1 MTSARWPL
9 TANQRGCID
18 VSVAS
23 KQLTVVLARTW
34 CALLL
39 RGLIAIAFGV
49 FVWVY
54 PGLSLAK
61 LVVFFG
67 SYCLVDGALGVW
79 SAIRGRR
86 EHAAGGGLLIWGLVG
101 IGVGILML
109 VAPGMTA
116 LALAFYI
123 AVWAVSTGVL
133 EIMIALRLLR
143 EQNGDWLL
151 LLAGLA
157 SVILGIVVMA
167 QPATGALALLW
178 LIAGYAAVLGMLLAA
193 LALRVRAAARALVSP
208 SKRTA

>member
-1 MTSARWPL
+1 MNMSIAT
-9 TANQRGCID
+9 
-18 VSVAS
+18 

-34 CALLL
+34 WALLL

-54 PGLSLAK
+54 SGLSLAT
-61 LVVFFG
+61 LVWLFG
-67 SYCLVDGALGVW
+67 AYSLADGSLGVW

-86 EHAAGGGLLIWGLVG
+86 EHAAGGGLLIWGLVD
-101 IGVGILML
+101 IGVGILTL

-116 LALAFYI
+116 LALALYM

-143 EQNGDWLL
+143 EQKGEWLL

-157 SVILGIVVMA
+157 SVVLGIVVMA
-167 QPATGALALLW
+167 QPTAGALALFW
-178 LIAGYAAVLGMLLAA
+178 LIAGYAAVLGVLLAA
-193 LALRVRAAARALVSP
+193 LAFRVRAAARA
-208 SKRTA
+208 R